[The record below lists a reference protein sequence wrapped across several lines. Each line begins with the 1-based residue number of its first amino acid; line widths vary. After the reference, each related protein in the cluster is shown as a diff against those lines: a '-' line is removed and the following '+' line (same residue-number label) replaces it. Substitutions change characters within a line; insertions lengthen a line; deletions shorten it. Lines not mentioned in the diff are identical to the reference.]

1 MPKIAADMVQFKGLD
16 ALTEE
21 DRAFLDKIV
30 PEYFEKIK
38 RQLDNLVALQIH
50 FKAYSAA
57 GAPGKRKKYD
67 IHIMAVAPTRN
78 VFVST
83 RPAHHF
89 KSKDWTF
96 SKSLGEAFKNLE
108 NQIKKTLHTDKSHP
122 RPRD

>member
-38 RQLDNLVALQIH
+38 RQLDNLVQIQIH
-50 FKAYSAA
+50 FKAYNVA
-57 GAPGKRKKYD
+57 GKRKKYD

-78 VFVST
+78 IFVST

-89 KSKDWTF
+89 KSKDWIF